1 MVALAASLAAAAALG
16 LTGWVPALLQ
26 QDTGVTSVQPSRLTV
41 TAAARGAATLGDGYT
56 VGLSSAGFRYA
67 KGDVVMAD
75 TVTRGAPVI
84 ALLGSL
90 TGPADEPRE
99 DIADTLDR
107 ITFTDLEV
115 GRDGASWHGRIE
127 GEVEGR
133 PRGLPVTWAVSRTGD
148 RIDTTIT
155 VKGADGLV
163 VPLDWRPA
171 VTGIEPSLPARNLR
185 LKSWWF
191 RPEAPADR
199 AFTWAL
205 GTTIGAGPA
214 TAARSVDLT
223 VDGRVDLHVWS
234 PTVEL
239 HVTGPPVAPPKT
251 SAN

>member
-1 MVALAASLAAAAALG
+1 VRWWSIKGHDREVSRSMVALAASLAAAAALG

-84 ALLGSL
+84 ALFGSL

-127 GEVEGR
+127 GEVEGTASTPPSR
-133 PRGLPVTWAVSRTGD
+133 SRVPTASSSRWTGALPSRASS
-148 RIDTTIT
+148 R
-155 VKGADGLV
+155 VC
-163 VPLDWRPA
+163 RPA
-171 VTGIEPSLPARNLR
+171 TCG
-185 LKSWWF
+185 
-191 RPEAPADR
+191 
-199 AFTWAL
+199 
-205 GTTIGAGPA
+205 
-214 TAARSVDLT
+214 
-223 VDGRVDLHVWS
+223 
-234 PTVEL
+234 
-239 HVTGPPVAPPKT
+239 
-251 SAN
+251 